1 MSSDKAVIRH
11 QNYTALN
18 FHFTCKGLQLIEQEQ
33 VTANLLREMKE
44 AAAKI
49 RILINGMPP
58 EELLGYIYAQLM
70 MTSNNTPSPV
80 LSSDIPNEENNEAQ
94 FLLEYVHAVLAS
106 DAAQEDVLFDEN
118 KCGELFALSRDLREK
133 AIFFAMVS
141 SANTK
146 NKDFGSYT
154 ADIEYHAK
162 SSWIMLRGNR
172 YQVLEGEFYQYVLA
186 PHDDILKDIY
196 GIGAIE
202 IAEGFQQLAN
212 ATRVGHANAIEEMM
226 KQFQAAQDFA
236 AKQKKPLEDVM
247 EEWVEANA
255 QQTENAG
262 LAMDDMQRGGIA
274 NVSRHTKLPS
284 ELLADLAYQRGEELD
299 FFSEGDFSGTPY
311 RTLPARKKP
320 LIKLGVD
327 YYAVDPCFIRD
338 AGYRSLLFNL
348 LQKKPDYKEAF
359 KERQKVISE
368 AAFPEILAEQLSGA
382 VVYQEV
388 YYKDPKTKQW
398 AENDT
403 LVLID
408 DVLYLVEA
416 KAGAAATIAS
426 PELDFKRHSQSVKD
440 LIIKAYKQC
449 ERFFEYLKSADEVPL
464 FNLINGKYEEV
475 GKLRHSDYRVMIPI
489 GLTVESFSPFSSFS
503 KNLPQVKPLVGQYSF
518 VSISIDDLFVLRRML
533 PTPGVFAHYMEVR
546 QAIACIKQGFLF
558 DELDHLGA
566 YLTKNRFD
574 QDIIDQSKDE
584 NASLVICDGMSHV
597 VDSAFASEQWETS
610 PKPTQEFPEV
620 VLKVLS
626 ALDISRESGW
636 LSVDSLIRDFG
647 EEARN
652 NFAKYLTELD
662 KTIEK
667 HPARY
672 FTFGGE
678 ANPIF
683 VWMQNSK
690 YEVEWEK
697 VNYKASAVAL
707 SIKVDKLMGVL
718 LKVDKRGVY
727 EAAQHFET
735 HAPVKQNEDN
745 SFIFEDAKRMSQQT
759 KSRAA
764 PIVDKKLVLERKRKV
779 GRNDPCPCASGKKYK
794 KCHGR

>member
-1 MSSDKAVIRH
+1 MS
-11 QNYTALN
+11 
-18 FHFTCKGLQLIEQEQ
+18 FHFISKGLQLIEQEK
-33 VTANLLREMKE
+33 VIVNLLNEMKQV
-44 AAAKI
+44 AAKM
-49 RILINGMPP
+49 RVLINGMPP

-70 MTSNNTPSPV
+70 MTSNNSTSSQ
-80 LSSDIPNEENNEAQ
+80 LDSDIPNDTNNEMQ

-106 DAAQEDVLFDEN
+106 DLAPDEIVFDEN
-118 KCGELFALSRDLREK
+118 KCGELFTLSRDLRDK
-133 AIFFAMVS
+133 AMFFAMAS

-146 NKDFGSYT
+146 NKDFGSET
-154 ADIEYHAK
+154 ADIEFHAK
-162 SSWIMLRGNR
+162 SSWVMLRGNR
-172 YQVLEGEFYQYVLA
+172 YQVLEGEFYQYVLT
-186 PHDDILKDIY
+186 PHDDVLKDIY

-202 IAEGFQQLAN
+202 IAEGFQQLAT
-212 ATRVGHANAIEEMM
+212 ATRMGQANAFEEMM

-247 EEWVEANA
+247 EEWVEKNA
-255 QQTENAG
+255 QQTKHAG
-262 LAMDDMQRGGIA
+262 LAIDDMLRGGIT

-320 LIKLGVD
+320 LIKLGED
-327 YYAVDPCFIRD
+327 YYAIDPCFIRD

-359 KERQKVISE
+359 KERQKVMSE

-388 YYKDPKTKQW
+388 YYKDPKTRQW

-475 GKLRHSDYRVMIPI
+475 GKLRYSDYRVMIPI
-489 GLTVESFSPFSSFS
+489 GLTVESFSPFSAFS
-503 KNLPQVKPLVGQYSF
+503 KNLPQVKPLLGQYCF

-546 QAIACIKQGFLF
+546 QAIAGIKQVLFF
-558 DELDHLGA
+558 DEFDHLGA
-566 YLTKNRFD
+566 YLTINRFD
-574 QDIIDQSKDE
+574 QDIISQSKDE
-584 NASLVICDGMSHV
+584 NFGLVICNGMSGI
-597 VDSAFASEQWETS
+597 VDRAFESEQLETNS
-610 PKPTQEFPEV
+610 KPTQEFPEV
-620 VLKVLS
+620 VLRVLS
-626 ALDISRESGW
+626 TLDISRESGW
-636 LSVDSLIRDFG
+636 LSVDSLIRNFG
-647 EEARN
+647 EKARN
-652 NFAKYLTELD
+652 NFAKYLSDLD
-662 KTIEK
+662 KTIEQNT
-667 HPARY
+667 ARY
-672 FTFGGE
+672 FAFGGE
-678 ANPIF
+678 GEPIF

-690 YEVEWEK
+690 YEVEWGK
-697 VNYKASAVAL
+697 VNNKASAVAL
-707 SIKVDKLMGVL
+707 SIKAEKLIGVL
-718 LKVDKRGVY
+718 LKVGKRGVY
-727 EAAQHFET
+727 EAAQHFEI
-735 HAPVKQNEDN
+735 HVPVEQNEDN
-745 SFIFEDAKRMSQQT
+745 SFIFEDAKRMSLRI
-759 KSRAA
+759 KSRTV
-764 PIVDKKLVLERKRKV
+764 PIVDKKLDSGYKQKV
-779 GRNDPCPCASGKKYK
+779 GRNEPCPCESGKKYK
-794 KCHGR
+794 NCHGR